1 LDNPEVKKISPNE
14 KNSKIANKELPTT
27 FSQSKISI
35 EDEGFI
41 VTKKQPKKD
50 NPAKIIEHRETE
62 NHRKVSIN
70 ENKPIIDPFSTPFND
85 YGSDED
91 VFIITKKGD
100 KPPKKE
106 NPKPVTQ
113 AAAPIQSQ
121 QAYEPTRTT

>member
-1 LDNPEVKKISPNE
+1 M
-14 KNSKIANKELPTT
+14 PTT
-27 FSQSKISI
+27 VSQSKVSI

-50 NPAKIIEHRETE
+50 APAKIIEHRETE

-70 ENKPIIDPFSTPFND
+70 DNKPIIDPFSTPFND

-91 VFIITKKGD
+91 VFIITKKGNN
-100 KPPKKE
+100 PPKKE

-113 AAAPIQSQ
+113 AVAPTPAQP
-121 QAYEPTRTT
+121 AYEPNRTTQRRTYNNY